1 MATPSIKTDIP
12 LQRFPHLYIKV
23 DTPKGRTHFISLR
36 MWGRANQS
44 TGRGVFATEIIP
56 AKTVIEVCPVLVL
69 GLNENKEH
77 IEYTSL
83 YHYT

>member
-23 DTPKGRTHFISLR
+23 DTPKGRTHLHLLT
-36 MWGRANQS
+36 GVGANQS

-69 GLNENKEH
+69 GLNENKKH